1 MGREWQIDD
10 SVDYTTDGWWM
21 LRTEVTDSMTIMM
34 KTVGLEDIYPI
45 QE

>member
-1 MGREWQIDD
+1 MILLITQLTAG
-10 SVDYTTDGWWM
+10 WM